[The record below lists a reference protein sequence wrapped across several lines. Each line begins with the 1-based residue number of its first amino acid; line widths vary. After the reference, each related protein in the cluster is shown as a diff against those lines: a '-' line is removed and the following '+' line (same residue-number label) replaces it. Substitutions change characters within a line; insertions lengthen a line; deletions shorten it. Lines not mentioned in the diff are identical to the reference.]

1 MYSTYYYIIPHATT
15 ILYYILLVYNVQ
27 YILLHNNTCY
37 YNTIL
42 TIINTT
48 FWSDLLLKINGWYI
62 FCLKLK
68 SLWFANFWKN
78 NCLQQNNFFIIY
90 LGKNKKIQITFW
102 IYWIQRKEK
111 SACNRSLYLSL
122 DLYSTL
128 RFRGNFD
135 LTGFKFKV
143 WGCQLRRG
151 GWEGAENIYVAGTGV
166 VRCEGC
172 LLKSHWT
179 FFHWVSESPLANR
192 CDILRHLTDTLGFVI
207 TWKPAWPPKK
217 DTLSGVKTNPGSI

>member
-1 MYSTYYYIIPHATT
+1 MYSTY
-15 ILYYILLVYNVQ
+15 V
-27 YILLHNNTCY
+27 LLHNTPCY
-37 YNTIL
+37 YNIIL
-42 TIINTT
+42 TMINTT

-62 FCLKLK
+62 FFLKLK

-128 RFRGNFD
+128 RFRGNKD

-151 GWEGAENIYVAGTGV
+151 GWEGAENILYSWNWSCQVWRLSIKKPLDIFSWSKWVAIS
-166 VRCEGC
+166 
-172 LLKSHWT
+172 KQMW
-179 FFHWVSESPLANR
+179 
-192 CDILRHLTDTLGFVI
+192 
-207 TWKPAWPPKK
+207 
-217 DTLSGVKTNPGSI
+217 